1 MIIDDKVQARKEIE
15 NLKVYVPGKPIEEV
29 QRELGL
35 TQITKLASNENPY
48 GCSPQVIKAIAEEMK
63 NNALYPEAT
72 APALSEKLAKRLNI
86 EKDHIFFGNGSA
98 EIISL
103 LTRAYIRPGDEAIMA
118 DSTFP
123 RYQSNVL
130 IGGGLPIRVP
140 LIDGVHD
147 LDKMLA
153 AITEKTRMI
162 FICNPNNPTGT
173 IVEKDRLRTF
183 VENVP
188 ASVLLVM
195 DEAYYEFMN
204 KDDALDT
211 VSLLAQ
217 YPNLVILRTFSK
229 IYGLA
234 ALRIGYGLM
243 HPSIQTELNKVKE
256 AFNTNRLAQAAA
268 LAALDDNRFVEDCA
282 QKNAA
287 GRSYLITELEKMG
300 LSCFASHA
308 NFLMVKVGRSGNEV
322 FQGLL
327 RQGVIVRSGAAFGYP
342 ETIRVTVGA
351 QDENEIFIKALG
363 QVLNQA

>member
-1 MIIDDKVQARKEIE
+1 
-15 NLKVYVPGKPIEEV
+15 
-29 QRELGL
+29 
-35 TQITKLASNENPY
+35 
-48 GCSPQVIKAIAEEMK
+48 
-63 NNALYPEAT
+63 
-72 APALSEKLAKRLNI
+72 
-86 EKDHIFFGNGSA
+86 
-98 EIISL
+98 
-103 LTRAYIRPGDEAIMA
+103 MA

-123 RYQSNVL
+123 RYHSNVL
-130 IGGGLPIRVP
+130 IGGGQPIRVP

-153 AITEKTRMI
+153 AVTEKTRMI

-173 IVEKDRLRTF
+173 IVEKGRLRSF
-183 VENVP
+183 VEKVP
-188 ASVLLVM
+188 ASVLLIM

-211 VSLLAQ
+211 VSLLASH
-217 YPNLVILRTFSK
+217 PNLVLLRTFSK

-268 LAALDDNRFVEDCA
+268 LAALDDNRFVEECA
-282 QKNAA
+282 RKNAE
-287 GRSYLITELEKMG
+287 GRSYLIAELEKMG

-308 NFLMVKVGRSGNEV
+308 NFLMVKVGRSGNDV

-363 QVLNQA
+363 HVLNQG